1 MLGQVERSGET
12 VAAFARRT
20 GIPAH
25 RILRWRRRLRETE
38 TAGRAAQFV
47 PVRVMAEARAEGAI
61 EVVIAG
67 RTVRVPAEF
76 DEVALVRVLRAVL
89 AA

>member
-1 MLGQVERSGET
+1 
-12 VAAFARRT
+12 
-20 GIPAH
+20 
-25 RILRWRRRLRETE
+25 
-38 TAGRAAQFV
+38 
-47 PVRVMAEARAEGAI
+47 MAEARAEGAI